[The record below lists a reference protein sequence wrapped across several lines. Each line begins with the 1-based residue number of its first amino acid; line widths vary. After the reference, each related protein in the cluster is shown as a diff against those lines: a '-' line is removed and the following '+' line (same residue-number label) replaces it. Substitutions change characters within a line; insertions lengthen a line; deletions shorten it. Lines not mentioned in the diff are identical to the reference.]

1 MHGSPAVLDI
11 PFDVSRDVRGRG
23 ESAIEA
29 SHLRL
34 NGSSVETSFAFAFRV
49 EPFQTRLMANYPTPF
64 NPETWIP
71 FELAADARVTIGI
84 YDLLGGRVRTLD
96 VGARPMGERRHRDKA
111 AYWDGRNARG
121 ERVASGVYVYELT
134 AGDTRA
140 VRRMVVRK

>member
-1 MHGSPAVLDI
+1 M
-11 PFDVSRDVRGRG
+11 
-23 ESAIEA
+23 
-29 SHLRL
+29 RL
-34 NGSSVETSFAFAFRV
+34 L
-49 EPFQTRLMANYPTPF
+49 PNYPNPF

-96 VGARPMGERRHRDKA
+96 VGARPMGEHRSRDKA

-121 ERVASGVYVYELT
+121 ERVASGVHVYELT